1 MKVNALMMNNTD
13 NVVTCICNIEIGE
26 IVYYKVD
33 DEVKSIVA
41 NEHIPYCHKIA
52 INPIKKGEMVIK
64 YGEIIGRA
72 SGDIE
77 EGHWVSHLNIES
89 VPRDYTNELM

>member
-1 MKVNALMMNNTD
+1 
-13 NVVTCICNIEIGE
+13 
-26 IVYYKVD
+26 
-33 DEVKSIVA
+33 
-41 NEHIPYCHKIA
+41 
-52 INPIKKGEMVIK
+52 MVIK